1 MRSMTGF
8 AEEQVNGDGFR
19 ITLRI
24 RSVNGRNLDA
34 QFRLSDTFV
43 SLEPDLLTLLKQ
55 TVNRGRI
62 TVWVDIRIEDS
73 EKAGIRLNT
82 QMLKPMARE
91 FERLQSEFPALQFSI
106 PLTVFYTRESN
117 LLTQEPDSAFM
128 EQIGEAVRAGFR
140 TLLRSFNDTRSREAD
155 YLRKDFESR
164 LERIRVMVD
173 QVEAERDGFFDRQ
186 LTVCRE
192 RLEKLLDSDSLEEAR
207 LVQEAG
213 MLTDRMDISEE
224 LTRLRAHLSAFHNEM
239 ESGQG
244 GGKKLDFILQ
254 EMNREV
260 NTIGSKGRD
269 EVISRHVVDMK
280 TELEKIR
287 EQVQNIE

>member
-1 MRSMTGF
+1 MKSMTGF
-8 AEEQVNGDGFR
+8 AEEQVNGNGFR

-24 RSVNGRNLDA
+24 RSVNGRNLDV
-34 QFRLSDTFV
+34 QFRMPDTFV
-43 SLEPDLLTLLKQ
+43 SLEPDLLTMLKQ
-55 TVNRGRI
+55 SVNRGRI

-73 EKAGIRLNT
+73 EKAGIHVNT
-82 QMLKPMARE
+82 QMLKPMVQE
-91 FERLQSEFPALQFSI
+91 FERLQQEFPAIQFSI
-106 PLTVFYTRESN
+106 PLTVFYSRESN
-117 LLTQEPDSAFM
+117 LLTQDPDSAFM
-128 EQIGEAVRAGFR
+128 EEIGQAVRSGFE
-140 TLLRSFNDTRSREAD
+140 TLLRSFNETRGREAD
-155 YLRKDFESR
+155 YLKKDFETR
-164 LERIRVMVD
+164 LERIVNMVG
-173 QVEAERDGFFDRQ
+173 QVEAERDGFFERQ
-186 LTVCRE
+186 LAMCRD
-192 RLEKLLDSDSLEEAR
+192 RLEKLLESDSIEEAR

-224 LTRLRAHLSAFHNEM
+224 LTRLRAHLAAFHKEM
-239 ESGQG
+239 DNGKA

>member
-8 AEEQVNGDGFR
+8 AEKQISGNGFR

-34 QFRLSDTFV
+34 QFRVPDAFAA
-43 SLEPDLLTLLKQ
+43 LEPDLLGLLKQ
-55 TVNRGRI
+55 AVNRGRI
-62 TVWVDIRIEDS
+62 TVWADIRIEDS
-73 EKAGIRLNT
+73 EKAGIHVNT
-82 QMLKPMARE
+82 QMLEPMAKQ
-91 FERLQSEFPALQFSI
+91 FEQLQNRFPMLQFSI
-106 PLTVFYTRESN
+106 PLTVFYNRESN
-117 LLTQEPDSAFM
+117 LLTQDPDSAFM
-128 EQIGEAVRAGFR
+128 EEAGEAVRNGFKD
-140 TLLRSFNDTRSREAD
+140 LLDSFNDTRRREAE
-155 YLRKDFESR
+155 YLRDDF
-164 LERIRVMVD
+164 LERIERITGMLD
-173 QVEAERDGFFDRQ
+173 GVEAEREGFFQRQ
-186 LTVCRE
+186 LTVCRD
-192 RLEKLLDSDSLEEAR
+192 RLKTLLQNEAPEEAR

-224 LTRLRAHLSAFHNEM
+224 ITRLRAHLAAFRNEM
-239 ESGQG
+239 DNGRS